1 MSSDTLKQK
10 FTELKKEGLPA
21 LLTYTV
27 GGDPSKDVS
36 LEIFK
41 SIAES
46 GADIIECGLGHSANI
61 GDGAAIQDSTYRA
74 LSNGIQTDDV
84 FSIIKSFKDEYS
96 QDVIIMTYQNKIMS
110 HGEKNFIEKCVAS
123 HVSGIICVD
132 YPWPTNMSFADECKK
147 NNITFIQLLSP
158 TTSEERLKLILDD
171 SHDVCYYI
179 SQLSTT
185 GSKLK
190 VSSEE
195 ILNKFNLMKSIAPE
209 KNFIIGFGI
218 TLDTIQSIKDVDAIV
233 VGSALCKEISRSVNE
248 SQNPATNIGNMVKQL
263 KEQLT
268 A

>member
-1 MSSDTLKQK
+1 VSSDTLKQK
-10 FTELKKEGLPA
+10 FSELKKKGLPA

-27 GGDPSKDVS
+27 GGDPSKDIS

-41 SIAES
+41 SIADS

-110 HGEKNFIEKCVAS
+110 YGEKNFIEKCVAS
-123 HVSGIICVD
+123 NVSGIICVD

-158 TTSEERLKLILDD
+158 TTSEERLKLILND

-195 ILNKFNLMKSIAPE
+195 ILNKFNLMKSLAPE

-218 TLDTIQSIKDVDAIV
+218 TLDTIQSIKNVDAIV

-263 KEQLT
+263 KEKLM

>member
-10 FTELKKEGLPA
+10 FSELKKEGLPA

-110 HGEKNFIEKCVAS
+110 YGEKNFIEKCVAS

-158 TTSEERLKLILDD
+158 TTLSLIHISEPTRP
-171 SHDVCYYI
+171 Y
-179 SQLSTT
+179 
-185 GSKLK
+185 
-190 VSSEE
+190 
-195 ILNKFNLMKSIAPE
+195 
-209 KNFIIGFGI
+209 
-218 TLDTIQSIKDVDAIV
+218 
-233 VGSALCKEISRSVNE
+233 
-248 SQNPATNIGNMVKQL
+248 
-263 KEQLT
+263 
-268 A
+268 

>member
-10 FTELKKEGLPA
+10 FSKLKKEGLPA

-110 HGEKNFIEKCVAS
+110 YGEKNFIEK
-123 HVSGIICVD
+123 
-132 YPWPTNMSFADECKK
+132 
-147 NNITFIQLLSP
+147 
-158 TTSEERLKLILDD
+158 
-171 SHDVCYYI
+171 
-179 SQLSTT
+179 
-185 GSKLK
+185 
-190 VSSEE
+190 
-195 ILNKFNLMKSIAPE
+195 
-209 KNFIIGFGI
+209 
-218 TLDTIQSIKDVDAIV
+218 
-233 VGSALCKEISRSVNE
+233 
-248 SQNPATNIGNMVKQL
+248 
-263 KEQLT
+263 
-268 A
+268 

>member
-10 FTELKKEGLPA
+10 FSELKKEGLPA

-110 HGEKNFIEKCVAS
+110 YGEKNFIEKCVAS

-147 NNITFIQLLSP
+147 IADAG
-158 TTSEERLKLILDD
+158 RLAGRI
-171 SHDVCYYI
+171 
-179 SQLSTT
+179 
-185 GSKLK
+185 
-190 VSSEE
+190 
-195 ILNKFNLMKSIAPE
+195 
-209 KNFIIGFGI
+209 
-218 TLDTIQSIKDVDAIV
+218 
-233 VGSALCKEISRSVNE
+233 
-248 SQNPATNIGNMVKQL
+248 
-263 KEQLT
+263 
-268 A
+268 

>member
-1 MSSDTLKQK
+1 MS
-10 FTELKKEGLPA
+10 
-21 LLTYTV
+21 Y
-27 GGDPSKDVS
+27 
-36 LEIFK
+36 
-41 SIAES
+41 
-46 GADIIECGLGHSANI
+46 
-61 GDGAAIQDSTYRA
+61 
-74 LSNGIQTDDV
+74 
-84 FSIIKSFKDEYS
+84 
-96 QDVIIMTYQNKIMS
+96 
-110 HGEKNFIEKCVAS
+110 GEKYCIDKCVCS
-123 HVSGIICVD
+123 HVSGILCVD
-132 YPWPTNMSFADECKK
+132 YPWPTNMSSSDECKK

-158 TTSEERLKLILDD
+158 TTSEERLKLILND

-263 KEQLT
+263 KEKLT

>member
-10 FTELKKEGLPA
+10 FSELKKEGLPA

-74 LSNGIQTDDV
+74 LSNGTNTDDV

-110 HGEKNFIEKCVAS
+110 HGEKNFLEKCVDS
-123 HVSGIICVD
+123 NVSGIICVD
-132 YPWPTNMSFADECKK
+132 YPWPINMSFSNECKK

-158 TTSEERLKLILDD
+158 TTSEERLKLILND

-190 VSSEE
+190 VSSE
-195 ILNKFNLMKSIAPE
+195 
-209 KNFIIGFGI
+209 GFGI

-248 SQNPATNIGNMVKQL
+248 NQNPATNIGNMVKQL
-263 KEQLT
+263 KEKLT